1 MMILRLSPVLLSAL
15 LLAAHFSRHGM
26 LPFSVLSLAF
36 LLLLL
41 FRRPWV
47 PLLVQAVLILG
58 ALEWIRTLV
67 TIARQRQAAGD
78 DWLRMA
84 MILGCV
90 AAVTLASTLV
100 FKSPKVRER
109 YEQQAQSNLGDR

>member
-1 MMILRLSPVLLSAL
+1 MFILRLLPVILSAL
-15 LLAAHFSRHGM
+15 LLAAHFSRQDL
-26 LPFSVLSLAF
+26 LPLAILSIVFPLVLLV
-36 LLLLL
+36 
-41 FRRPWV
+41 RRPWV
-47 PLLVQAVLILG
+47 PLLVQMVLGLG

-84 MILGCV
+84 VILGAV

-100 FKSPKVRER
+100 FESRAVRER
-109 YEQQAQSNLGDR
+109 YQR

>member
-1 MMILRLSPVLLSAL
+1 MFILRLLPVILSAL
-15 LLAAHFSRHGM
+15 LLAAHFSRQDL
-26 LPFSVLSLAF
+26 LPLAILSIAFPLVLLV
-36 LLLLL
+36 
-41 FRRPWV
+41 RRPWV
-47 PLLVQAVLILG
+47 PLLVQMVLGLG

-84 MILGCV
+84 VILGAV

-100 FKSPKVRER
+100 FESRAVRER
-109 YEQQAQSNLGDR
+109 YQR

>member
-1 MMILRLSPVLLSAL
+1 MMILRLSPVMLSAL
-15 LLAAHFSRHGM
+15 LLAAHFSRHDT
-26 LPFSVLSLAF
+26 LALSVLSLVF
-36 LLLLL
+36 PFILL

-47 PLLVQAVLILG
+47 PPLVQVVLILG
-58 ALEWIRTLV
+58 ALEWTRTLV

-90 AAVTLASTLV
+90 AAVTLASILV
-100 FKSPKVRER
+100 FRSPKVRER
-109 YEQQAQSNLGDR
+109 YEQQAQSNLGDH